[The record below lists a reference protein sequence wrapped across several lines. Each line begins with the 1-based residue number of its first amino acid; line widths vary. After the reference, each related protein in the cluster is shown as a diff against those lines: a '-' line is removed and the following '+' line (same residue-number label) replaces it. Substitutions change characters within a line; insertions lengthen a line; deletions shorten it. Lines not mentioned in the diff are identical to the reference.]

1 MSAMRLASAP
11 CLHGSPSS
19 PCNSSGGVLSDHTF
33 ARSPSPKA
41 PARPRRCRQSGI
53 RFPLLFV
60 SVGLIAR
67 CRRRHRGRP
76 AQGHCR
82 PLPRYLHQDHVH
94 RRAGHRHG
102 LRFPQPGEPARLECS
117 GTHHSRKRGPDIDM
131 YPLYWTPSRG
141 GIIMRYTYEYKRKC
155 VELYREGKWPE
166 TPEGVSDKSFRDKVR
181 LWVRAEDS
189 RGPEALKHKNFNRN
203 WTPEERLELVSQ
215 VMSGKSCVSV
225 AIEAGIQDRLLYQ
238 WVQNYKTKGY
248 NGLVEMKKG
257 RPSKGVPQMKKEEAR
272 PLNESEREEL
282 IRLRAENE
290 YIKAENEVIK
300 KELALREE
308 RHAAQL
314 KARKQ
319 RSSKS
324 CVKKDTN

>member
-1 MSAMRLASAP
+1 MCGRYQFTEPQNADLRRILQD
-11 CLHGSPSS
+11 
-19 PCNSSGGVLSDHTF
+19 V
-33 ARSPSPKA
+33 R
-41 PARPRRCRQSGI
+41 RRCGDRAQDF
-53 RFPLLFV
+53 RFGDVMPTAAAPV
-60 SVGLIAR
+60 LIANGGKVVADLQTWGIPGWKGGLMINARAETVCEKPMFRRSMAAQR
-67 CRRRHRGRP
+67 CVIP
-76 AQGHCR
+76 
-82 PLPRYLHQDHVH
+82 
-94 RRAGHRHG
+94 
-102 LRFPQPGEPARLECS
+102 
-117 GTHHSRKRGPDIDM
+117 DM

-166 TPEGVSDKSFRDKVR
+166 TPEGVSNKSFRDKVR
-181 LWVRAEDS
+181 LWVRAENS

-300 KELALREE
+300 KEIALREE

>member
-1 MSAMRLASAP
+1 MCFICAA
-11 CLHGSPSS
+11 GF
-19 PCNSSGGVLSDHTF
+19 F
-33 ARSPSPKA
+33 AAAYIKA
-41 PARPRRCRQSGI
+41 R
-53 RFPLLFV
+53 
-60 SVGLIAR
+60 
-67 CRRRHRGRP
+67 
-76 AQGHCR
+76 
-82 PLPRYLHQDHVH
+82 
-94 RRAGHRHG
+94 
-102 LRFPQPGEPARLECS
+102 RLEC
-117 GTHHSRKRGPDIDM
+117 DM

-272 PLNESEREEL
+272 PIKLLFETIAWQMKSKTFSHSIKAATVCE
-282 IRLRAENE
+282 E
-290 YIKAENEVIK
+290 YIRN
-300 KELALREE
+300 
-308 RHAAQL
+308 
-314 KARKQ
+314 
-319 RSSKS
+319 
-324 CVKKDTN
+324 